1 MDNKKQETMDEYL
14 AKKVPALR
22 TTHYEKVAVE
32 VPDKFGIVRA
42 AQEFLAALHNA
53 DMQDL
58 DDDQEAV
65 VNNINVQSAWSDLQ
79 SAYEGLAGDM
89 ETEQNQDLNADT
101 VENDIEYFTNVEIVY
116 SVENGYK
123 AEFYRENAVSY
134 LIGLVD
140 DFGSWYTF
148 TPYEG
153 LTKATSED
161 IENIKFNANEFNE
174 VADEN
179 GDAYGGI
186 LDDTGTKIVYK
197 KLLVFHKIDGT
208 AYKFNEHDGLVA
220 MPENDTEPF
229 LYDFKTVLV

>member
-22 TTHYEKVAVE
+22 TTSYEKVAVE

-42 AQEFLAALHNA
+42 AQEFLAALHFA

-65 VNNINVQSAWSDLQ
+65 ANNINVQSAWSDLQ

-89 ETEQNQDLNADT
+89 ETEQGQELNADT
-101 VENDIEYFTNVEIVY
+101 GEIGY
-116 SVENGYK
+116 STDNGYK
-123 AEFYRENAVSY
+123 AEFYPENALSY

-148 TPYEG
+148 TPHEG

-179 GDAYGGI
+179 GDAYGAI

-220 MPENDTEPF
+220 MPENDTAPF
-229 LYDFKTVLV
+229 LNDFKTALV